1 MPTQKV
7 VQAFFYLSSSG
18 KRPVREWLMALI
30 ANDRQTIGEDI
41 ATLEYC
47 WPVGM
52 PKCAAISGVKGLFE
66 IRSSLEHGRI
76 ARIFFTIAEGR
87 MVLLH
92 GFEKKTQKTPAKELT
107 IAITRMKEV
116 SRHGA

>member
-1 MPTQKV
+1 MPMQKV

-18 KRPVREWLMALI
+18 KRPVREWLMALG

-76 ARIFFTIAEGR
+76 ARIFVIIAEGR

-92 GFEKKTQKTPAKELT
+92 GFEKKTQKTPAKELA

-116 SRHGA
+116 SRNGA

>member
-1 MPTQKV
+1 
-7 VQAFFYLSSSG
+7 
-18 KRPVREWLMALI
+18 MALSV
-30 ANDRQTIGEDI
+30 NDRRTIGEDI

-76 ARIFFTIAEGR
+76 ARVFFTMVQGR

-92 GFEKKTQKTPAKELT
+92 GFEKKTQKAPTKELT